1 MQPVSETCFNLIKKF
16 EGISLTPYL
25 CNAGVP
31 TIGYGSTWYE
41 VGQPVSMKDPP
52 ITKEI
57 AEAMLRQNL
66 KVFWNTVYKLTRHEL
81 NDNQMSALTS
91 LAYNIGLSAFSTS
104 TLLRKVNGNP
114 DDQSIADEF
123 RRWNKVNGAV
133 IRGLVNRRNE
143 EAKIYFSP
151 IENVA
156 QV

>member
-1 MQPVSETCFNLIKKF
+1 
-16 EGISLTPYL
+16 
-25 CNAGVP
+25 
-31 TIGYGSTWYE
+31 
-41 VGQPVSMKDPP
+41 
-52 ITKEI
+52 
-57 AEAMLRQNL
+57 
-66 KVFWNTVYKLTRHEL
+66 
-81 NDNQMSALTS
+81 MSALTS